1 MKFTNS
7 RDGVKRCDIRI
18 TVRVDRDDII
28 NALAASTSDDML
40 EDLPERLGAAKVW
53 KRVREAI
60 AEFGESTAYWAEH
73 RDDSDEVL
81 AWATAN
87 VDRALKAKP

>member
-7 RDGVKRCDIRI
+7 RDGVKRCNIRV

-40 EDLPERLGAAKVW
+40 EDLPETISAAELW

-60 AEFGESTAYWAEH
+60 AEFGESTAYWSEQ
-73 RDDSDEVL
+73 RDDADEVRE
-81 AWATAN
+81 WATAN
-87 VDRALKAKP
+87 VDRILKAKS